1 MLEEWK
7 KKTGREGGSGV
18 KRKDLSE
25 MEELV
30 CGPSGMFR
38 PVRIIEWIW
47 NKERQTLFLGCR
59 GMCTGMSGEQ
69 IPAQVR
75 HTDTHT
81 HTALLCTYTVDPC
94 H

>member
-1 MLEEWK
+1 MSLLEEWK
-7 KKTGREGGSGV
+7 KRASKRWRDGGREGGRGV

-25 MEELV
+25 MEALV

-69 IPAQVR
+69 IP
-75 HTDTHT
+75 T
-81 HTALLCTYTVDPC
+81 
-94 H
+94 